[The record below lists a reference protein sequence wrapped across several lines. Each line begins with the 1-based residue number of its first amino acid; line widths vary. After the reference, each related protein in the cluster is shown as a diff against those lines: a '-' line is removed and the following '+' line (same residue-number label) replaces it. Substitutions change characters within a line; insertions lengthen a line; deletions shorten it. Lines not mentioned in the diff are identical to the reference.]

1 MQHVCVLR
9 YLKIELFFKIS
20 NSNFAESTLG
30 ILGEF

>member
-1 MQHVCVLR
+1 LR
-9 YLKIELFFKIS
+9 YLKIDLFFKIS